1 MFCLYQSRAKHCP
14 ENLCR
19 PSTPY
24 LHGMML
30 HRSLAE
36 TTGATVGMETPASPL
51 KRDLGDDQQLSLL
64 LGSIFHVNTSAHAA
78 KQ

>member
-1 MFCLYQSRAKHCP
+1 
-14 ENLCR
+14 
-19 PSTPY
+19 
-24 LHGMML
+24 MML